1 MFFSCVELPSFCALS
16 VAMFAVA
23 GCVYKLE
30 SVFFLNVEVFGVSDS
45 LGERIRNFSVGNV
58 ELIFNNWFRLAKVI
72 EFIDPRVKFG
82 KQECGS
88 LRHITL
94 NPR

>member
-1 MFFSCVELPSFCALS
+1 
-16 VAMFAVA
+16 MFAVP
-23 GCVYKLE
+23 GCVYLLE
-30 SVFFLNVEVFGVSDS
+30 SVFFLNVRS
-45 LGERIRNFSVGNV
+45 LVLAIPPVKGFASFLLENWTLFFRIGP
-58 ELIFNNWFRLAKVI
+58 RLACH
-72 EFIDPRVKFG
+72 EFIYDLRVKFG

>member
-1 MFFSCVELPSFCALS
+1 
-16 VAMFAVA
+16 MFAVP
-23 GCVYKLE
+23 GCVNMLE
-30 SVFFLNVEVFGVSDS
+30 SVFFLNVEVFCVSDS
-45 LGERIRNFSVGNV
+45 LGERFGIFSVGKV
-58 ELIFNNWFRLAKVI
+58 ELIFQNWPTLSIPRSF